1 MIIAA
6 IREVE
11 MSKVLLVEDADDLAQ
26 VITREFESSG
36 YIVLHA
42 GDGETALKLHAAHQP
57 DVIILDWML
66 PGLDGIE
73 VLRRIRKT
81 AATPVLMLTARD
93 EEIDRV
99 MGLEVGA
106 DDYLT
111 KPFGM
116 RELLAR
122 VRALLR
128 RIEMYQQMRQ
138 DDRDPTSDSV
148 IDGALL
154 IDPESHRVTL
164 KGTPIDLSRTE
175 FNLLH
180 LLVRNPERAFSRDY
194 LMTALWDEHY
204 VVGDRAVDYAIMR
217 LRKKLGDFGSQIE
230 TVWGV
235 GYRWLSG

>member
-1 MIIAA
+1 
-6 IREVE
+6 

-111 KPFGM
+111 KPFHLS
-116 RELLAR
+116 ELNAR
-122 VRALLR
+122 IKAIIR
-128 RIEMYQQMRQ
+128 RRYYE
-138 DDRDPTSDSV
+138 
-148 IDGALL
+148 GF
-154 IDPESHRVTL
+154 L
-164 KGTPIDLSRTE
+164 K
-175 FNLLH
+175 
-180 LLVRNPERAFSRDY
+180 
-194 LMTALWDEHY
+194 
-204 VVGDRAVDYAIMR
+204 
-217 LRKKLGDFGSQIE
+217 
-230 TVWGV
+230 
-235 GYRWLSG
+235 